1 MNKIF
6 PRGDESPREETMDFD
21 ATAMDQAAADAEK
34 ELQEW
39 IKDPAFA
46 VGFLRLASWW
56 SKWYMKAGHKR
67 LGRVV
72 VKFGKAPKES

>member
-1 MNKIF
+1 M
-6 PRGDESPREETMDFD
+6 EFD
-21 ATAMDQAAADAEK
+21 TTAMDQAAADAEK

-39 IKDPAFA
+39 IKDPTFA
-46 VGFLRLASWW
+46 SVFFRLASWW

-72 VKFGKAPKES
+72 EKYGKSAKES